1 MLGEIEAAAS
11 TVRLTAH
18 AVSPSISENELIS
31 VAIEAKAN
39 TLRRQGTS
47 TDTVD
52 SVIPPVQSVPLNCR
66 SDPVPAPLFG
76 AETVIRERLV
86 YAEPS
91 SSLSSR

>member
-1 MLGEIEAAAS
+1 MKTAIS
-11 TVRLTAH
+11 TARSTGH
-18 AVSPSISENELIS
+18 AVSPVIIENELIS

-76 AETVIRERLV
+76 AETVIREWLV
-86 YAEPS
+86 
-91 SSLSSR
+91 